1 MKEHTVS
8 RKNRIFV
15 AFLMALTLVIGMSLT
30 ACSSSE
36 SAEDSIRSDI
46 ADQLDPIK
54 NLDQDVTDELTSAL
68 EDLDLDDYGVTADEY
83 LSSLLDGFDYSI
95 DSVTVSDDESSATAS
110 VTITCKS
117 FSDAISLAMELAEEL
132 AESGEID
139 DMSDDE
145 YNAKIGEI
153 MMQSIDETEAKSTVC
168 EFSYTQS
175 DGTWVMSSDAEEEIY
190 NVFFA

>member
-1 MKEHTVS
+1 MKEHIASKT
-8 RKNRIFV
+8 NRIFAV
-15 AFLMALTLVIGMSLT
+15 VLIALALLIAVSLA
-30 ACSSSE
+30 ACSSDE
-36 SAEDSIRSDI
+36 SAEESIRSDI

-54 NLDQDVTDELTSAL
+54 NLDQDVVDELTSAL

-95 DSVTVSDDESSATAS
+95 DSVTVGDDGNSATAS

-117 FSDAISLAMELAEEL
+117 FSDATSLATELAEEL
-132 AESGEID
+132 AESIDID

-145 YNAKIGEI
+145 YKAKIGEI

-168 EFSYTQS
+168 EFTYIQS
-175 DGTWVMSSDAEEEIY
+175 DGSWAMSSDAEEEIY
-190 NVFFA
+190 GVFFA